1 MRSTSAVSMRS
12 ISALTCSMS
21 AQSSGLR
28 GAMRLP
34 SRGRNDC
41 VGLDLNE
48 PVGID
53 EARHF
58 EDARRRADVAEH
70 LAMHAADNFPMGNVH
85 EIDARADHV
94 LESCARI
101 LQRLADN
108 LEDGAGLRRGIAD
121 ADHLPAAT
129 RGGTP
134 HGDGVADA
142 HRARKADDRL
152 IGASRG
158 HVNPLAHRP
167 DRMLI
172 HAALLHQSCGLTNGP
187 AASSMAR
194 AVRNNVSSSNGRPI
208 SCKPSGVPSDERPAG
223 TDIPGSPAM
232 LTVTVKMSFRYIST
246 GSPDFSP
253 SAKAGDGVV
262 GVRITSTS

>member
-28 GAMRLP
+28 GAMRLS
-34 SRGRNDC
+34 SRGRNDS
-41 VGLDLNE
+41 VGLDLDE
-48 PVGID
+48 PVRID
-53 EARHF
+53 EAR
-58 EDARRRADVAEH
+58 DLQNASYRPDVAS
-70 LAMHAADNFPMGNVH
+70 MHPADNVPTGNVH

-121 ADHLPAAT
+121 ADHLPPAT

-158 HVNPLAHRP
+158 DVNPLAQRP
-167 DRMLI
+167 
-172 HAALLHQSCGLTNGP
+172 
-187 AASSMAR
+187 
-194 AVRNNVSSSNGRPI
+194 
-208 SCKPSGVPSDERPAG
+208 
-223 TDIPGSPAM
+223 
-232 LTVTVKMSFRYIST
+232 
-246 GSPDFSP
+246 
-253 SAKAGDGVV
+253 
-262 GVRITSTS
+262 